1 MIEGLLWASLGTLG
15 FGLVFNANKNKWFYI
30 LISGFLN
37 YLAYALT
44 YKLSN
49 NIFLSSFVCA
59 AITYLYSVIMA
70 RVSKCPSVIYV
81 LTGLIPSVPGSY
93 LFYTMQNVVLG
104 NTDSALLYANITAQ
118 VILGIASGIAL
129 FSVFFNLFKQIK
141 SRRI

>member
-15 FGLVFNANKNKWFYI
+15 FGLIFNANKNKLIYI

-37 YLAYALT
+37 YFAYALT
-44 YKLSN
+44 YQLSHN
-49 NIFLSSFVCA
+49 LFLASFICA
-59 AITYLYSVIMA
+59 AITYIYSVIMA

-93 LFYTMQNVVLG
+93 LFYTMQNIVLG
-104 NTDSALLYANITAQ
+104 NQSLASKYALITTE

-129 FSVFFNLFKQIK
+129 FSMLFNLYKDIK
-141 SRRI
+141 NKH